1 MKAIPNIKMILLYA
15 VWAIV
20 VLAVAVDPGILLT
33 PSIVCVAPLAVATV
47 AGLRGKSIFI
57 WGVVTYCAGL
67 AAMMLAGAAYVLTI
81 QQQQDGLAVV
91 SLGAFLAVS
100 MVALYYLVKKT

>member
-1 MKAIPNIKMILLYA
+1 MKATPNIKMILLYV

-20 VLAVAVDPGILLT
+20 VLAIMVDHGILLT

-81 QQQQDGLAVV
+81 QQQDGLAVV

-100 MVALYYLVKKT
+100 MVALYHLVKKT

>member
-1 MKAIPNIKMILLYA
+1 MKATPNIKMILLYV

-20 VLAVAVDPGILLT
+20 VLAIMVDHGILLT

-47 AGLRGKSIFI
+47 AGLRGKSIFL
-57 WGVVTYCAGL
+57 WGVVTYCVGL

-81 QQQQDGLAVV
+81 QQQDGLAVV